1 MQDHPLRRNPGT
13 DDDTTPESQA
23 APGSVPALAAQPP
36 GPGRNGAELG
46 APPSNTAPD
55 NSNKETFKALRW
67 GVDSLYLSY
76 SGELHADVQA
86 RLKSLKAMA
95 QGKDREEQSTSPPF
109 GVFFGW
115 HGMNG
120 SGSILSPK
128 SVCWVAKLSGID
140 G

>member
-1 MQDHPLRRNPGT
+1 
-13 DDDTTPESQA
+13 
-23 APGSVPALAAQPP
+23 LAAQPP

-55 NSNKETFKALRW
+55 NSNRETFKALRW

-95 QGKDREEQSTSPPF
+95 QGKDREEQSRAQYPLGHIPSRTRITVEQKHHP
-109 GVFFGW
+109 
-115 HGMNG
+115 
-120 SGSILSPK
+120 L
-128 SVCWVAKLSGID
+128 
-140 G
+140 